1 MIDQAMQD
9 RAPKFR
15 QELIAQG
22 RLQQEID
29 DRAQMFEEMYVE
41 TWSRGLTDLHK
52 KDLAPLKMIGS
63 VNELGSQSVEQA
75 LAIVLEFP
83 TTEPRP
89 EA

>member
-9 RAPKFR
+9 RALKFR

-22 RLQQEID
+22 RLQQEIS
-29 DRAQMFEEMYVE
+29 DRTEVFHE
-41 TWSRGLTDLHK
+41 TVDEIWSQGLTDLHK
-52 KDLAPLKMIGS
+52 KELPPLKMIGA

-83 TTEPRP
+83 TTEPRLG
-89 EA
+89 A